1 MHESERSR
9 PTGPAQILTERS
21 ARVSAAAKLQRHV
34 GRRRTGRFLAEGPNL
49 VEAAAAR
56 GLIREL
62 FVTEAAEQRHEPLL
76 ARQDAPVYVVTERAA
91 KALSDTVTPSGLV
104 AVCEMPTTGLAE
116 VLSGAPRLVAV
127 AVEIGEPGNAGTL
140 IRIADAMGANAVV
153 LAGNSVDPYNG
164 KCLRASAGSIFA
176 IPVIVAPDTS
186 AALGALRGAGLQ
198 VLASVVDGE
207 KSLDDI
213 DQLLEAPTAWLFG
226 PEAHGLSAEVAAGA
240 HHRVRIPMSGGAESL
255 NVAAAAAICLYQSAR
270 ALSSDR

>member
-34 GRRRTGRFLAEGPNL
+34 GRRRTSRFLAEGPNL

-62 FVTEAAEQRHEPLL
+62 YVTEAAEQRHEPLL

-140 IRIADAMGANAVV
+140 IRIADAMGPTRWFWPATV
-153 LAGNSVDPYNG
+153 
-164 KCLRASAGSIFA
+164 SI
-176 IPVIVAPDTS
+176 
-186 AALGALRGAGLQ
+186 L
-198 VLASVVDGE
+198 
-207 KSLDDI
+207 
-213 DQLLEAPTAWLFG
+213 
-226 PEAHGLSAEVAAGA
+226 
-240 HHRVRIPMSGGAESL
+240 
-255 NVAAAAAICLYQSAR
+255 
-270 ALSSDR
+270 